1 MSGSLHTTGQ
11 RLLLVDDDAL
21 LRGIA
26 AKTLRHAGF
35 EVTEAA
41 DGEAALAQF
50 EAAPFDLLLLDVV
63 MPELDGYEVCARIR
77 ALPQGARVPVLMLT
91 GLNDSA
97 SIELAYQAGA
107 TDFIAKPINWTL
119 LSHRV
124 RYSLR
129 AAAAVEQALH
139 SRERLERA
147 QHIAN
152 MGSWQIALADEA
164 FACSPELARV
174 FGAAA
179 DAVHGATSA
188 DFLARVGEVDRET
201 VRQARHAAMHQGQA
215 YQLSFAITRDD
226 GALRTVFEQASPVF
240 DAAGRQVAVEGITQD
255 ITDRVEAE
263 QRIRVLAHY
272 DRLTGLPNRQF
283 FDELAGPT
291 LDRSRRLG
299 TACALLH
306 VDMDRFKNVNDAYGH
321 AEGDAVL
328 LALTERLQASI
339 RSCDLAMVGGTAND
353 SVVARVGANAF
364 TVLLVDVGND
374 SQAATVAERLL
385 NAVAA
390 PIALRGRE
398 LVLTASI
405 GIAMYPRDAGDAK
418 GLARCAEQA
427 AYAAKSAGRARHSF
441 FDEAM
446 NLLASDR
453 LARESDL
460 RHAIAEGQLRLQYQ
474 PKVDASSGV
483 ILGAEALVRWL
494 HPERG
499 LVPPGLFIPLAEES
513 GLILPLTDWV
523 LETACADQRARRD
536 AGLRNVPISVNL
548 SAASFVHDGL
558 LAQLD
563 ELLARHGLEA
573 TALIFEVT
581 ESQLMT
587 NVDRAVERLHELRER
602 GFGLSL
608 DDFGTGYSSLSYLK
622 RFPVHELKIDRSFV
636 VDVCSG
642 GRDGALAAS
651 IIALGREFGLRV
663 VAEGV
668 ETGEQAAFL
677 LGHGCPHQQG
687 YLFARPMPVAEFDAL
702 LVGGVVAERA
712 RPLVAVDLY
721 AA

>member
-1 MSGSLHTTGQ
+1 MNVPRAPGQ
-11 RLLLVDDDAL
+11 RLLLVDDDLL
-21 LRGIA
+21 LRGLA
-26 AKTLRHAGF
+26 SKTLRHAGF
-35 EVTEAA
+35 EVVEAG
-41 DGEAALAQF
+41 DGEAALALYSQS
-50 EAAPFDLLLLDVV
+50 PFDLILLDVV
-63 MPELDGYEVCARIR
+63 MPELDGYQVCARIR
-77 ALPQGARVPVLMLT
+77 ALPQGARVPILMLT

-129 AAAAVEQALH
+129 AGAAVESAMR

-147 QHIAN
+147 QQIAN
-152 MGSWQIALADEA
+152 MGSWEIRLPGGE
-164 FACSPELARV
+164 FFCSPELARV
-174 FGAAA
+174 FGAPEE
-179 DAVHGATSA
+179 AVHITTGDDLIACICA
-188 DFLARVGEVDRET
+188 DDRET
-201 VRQARHAAMHQGQA
+201 VRRARDAAASAGLA
-215 YQLSFAITRDD
+215 YQLTYRIERFD
-226 GALRTVFEQASPVF
+226 GALRTVFEQASAVH
-240 DAAGRQVAVEGITQD
+240 DAGGRAVAVEGITQD
-255 ITDRVEAE
+255 VSDRVEAE
-263 QRIRVLAHY
+263 QRIRHLAHY
-272 DRLTGLPNRQF
+272 DGLTGLPNRQF

-291 LDRSRRLG
+291 LERSRRLG
-299 TACALLH
+299 SVCALLH
-306 VDMDRFKNVNDAYGH
+306 IDVDRFKTVNDAFGH

-328 LALTERLQASI
+328 KLMTERLQASI
-339 RSCDLAMVGGTAND
+339 RTSDLATVTPANTD

-364 TVLLVDVGND
+364 TLLLVDVGND
-374 SQAATVAERLL
+374 AQAAQVAERLQR
-385 NAVAA
+385 AISA
-390 PIALRGRE
+390 PLTLRGRE
-398 LVLTASI
+398 MVLTASI
-405 GIAMYPRDAGDAK
+405 GIALYPRDAGDAK

-427 AYAAKSAGRARHSF
+427 AYAAKGAGRAQHHF

-446 NLLASDR
+446 NALASER

-460 RHAIAEGQLRLQYQ
+460 RRAVAEGQLRLYYQ
-474 PKVDASSGV
+474 PKVDAGTGR
-483 ILGAEALVRWL
+483 ILGAEALVRWQ

-499 LVPPGLFIPLAEES
+499 LVPPAEFIPLAEES

-523 LETACADQRARRD
+523 IETACADLRQRRD
-536 AGLRNVPISVNL
+536 AGLRIVPVSVNL
-548 SAASFVHDGL
+548 AAPSFVHDGL

-563 ELLARHGLEA
+563 ELLERYRIDPAWL
-573 TALIFEVT
+573 TFEVT
-581 ESQLMT
+581 ESLLMT
-587 NVDRAVERLHELRER
+587 DIDRAVERLHALRER

-636 VDVCSG
+636 VDVCRG

-687 YLFARPMPVAEFDAL
+687 YLFARPMPADDFNAL
-702 LVGGVVAERA
+702 MRIGSVERA
-712 RPLVAVDLY
+712 RPLAAVDVF
-721 AA
+721 AI